1 MATWDSRGL
10 RGSQLEKIINQ
21 SNEKYRE
28 LGLALVQKIP
38 TPIKPVEIDD
48 NRHITLAYFEQKST
62 VDYIGVVQSFP
73 VCFDAKEC
81 ASDSFSFANLH
92 EHQFNFMQDFEN
104 QGGIS
109 FLIIYFSKVDKYYY
123 MKFYDLKKFYLRA
136 NEGGKKSVNI
146 SELDSNYFLCEKFDV
161 PLHYLE
167 GINKDINERD

>member
-1 MATWDSRGL
+1 MATWNSRGL
-10 RGSQLEKIINQ
+10 RGSQLENIINQ
-21 SNEKYRE
+21 SNEKYHE

-62 VDYIGVVQSFP
+62 VDYIGAVQSFP

-92 EHQFNFMQDFEN
+92 EHQFKFMEDFES
-104 QGGIS
+104 QSGIA
-109 FLIIYFSKVDKYYY
+109 FLLIYFSKHNKYYY
-123 MKFYDLKKFYLRA
+123 MRFEEVKKFYQRA
-136 NEGGKKSVNI
+136 IDGIKKSVNI
-146 SELDSNYFLCEKFDV
+146 NELDSDYFLLPKYGV